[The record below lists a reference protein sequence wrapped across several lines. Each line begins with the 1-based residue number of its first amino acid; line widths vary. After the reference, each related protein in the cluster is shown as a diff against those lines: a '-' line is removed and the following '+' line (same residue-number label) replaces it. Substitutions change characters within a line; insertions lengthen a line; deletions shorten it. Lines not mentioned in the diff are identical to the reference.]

1 MTLMSLQY
9 ATNHMR
15 LLQAKLH
22 QYKVV
27 VCMPYNRDVTHPQYV
42 WDETGKKVVKVMR
55 GKRGML
61 NAVLFTFIRAHLSPP
76 SPPLAP
82 LDHNLK

>member
-9 ATNHMR
+9 ATNHIR

-27 VCMPYNRDVTHPQYV
+27 VCMPYNRNVTHPQYV
-42 WDETGKKVVKVMR
+42 WDETEGKKW
-55 GKRGML
+55 
-61 NAVLFTFIRAHLSPP
+61 
-76 SPPLAP
+76 
-82 LDHNLK
+82 